1 MANLREAVLVDRIK
15 GVKKASALKCKDA
28 ITKEAVDAVLSGS
41 SDASYRQINIHS
53 VKAAGILKQPVKNG
67 GTTYN
72 TMLAHKAPVYCVH
85 ADMPGYRNV
94 NNNLTI
100 EELFSGTGRNFR

>member
-1 MANLREAVLVDRIK
+1 MDRIK
-15 GVKKASALKCKDA
+15 GVKEAFTLQCRGAV
-28 ITKEAVDAVLSGS
+28 TKEAVDAVLSGS

-53 VKAAGILKQPVKNG
+53 VKTAGTLKEPVKTAGMACNAIF
-67 GTTYN
+67 TT
-72 TMLAHKAPVYCVH
+72 HKAPVYCVH

-94 NNNLTI
+94 DNNLTI